1 MALSIEEGF
10 EKFVATLQPSLS
22 EHAKVISHRDSVKSC
37 LEKNFKCYD
46 FPNTGSF
53 GNGTAVRHYSDT
65 DYFAVCPVEEF
76 WTGSEY
82 TLSKFRE
89 ALKKTFWNTDNIG
102 VNTPAVAIPFGTY
115 TSETM
120 EVTPAMFNGL
130 IETPH
135 GKKGYYS
142 IPDYSNGWMQS
153 SPTAHNSYVSHHDK
167 RLGGKLK
174 PLIQL
179 VKAWKYYNN
188 APISSFYLEL
198 RTTKYAEGESSIMY
212 DIDLKNVLKFLA
224 DNDLPMLQ
232 DPMKVSGYV
241 SACSTTAKKD
251 MALTKIKS
259 DATRAISAVKERT
272 SNVYEAF
279 RIWNVIFCQN
289 FPSR

>member
-1 MALSIEEGF
+1 MALSIEDGF
-10 EKFVATLQPSLS
+10 GKFIATVQPLLG
-22 EHAKVISHRDSVKSC
+22 EHLKATSHRDSVKSC

-46 FPNTGSF
+46 FPETGSF
-53 GNGTAVRHYSDT
+53 GNGTGVRHYSDT
-65 DYFAVCPVEEF
+65 DYFGVCPVEEL
-76 WTGSEY
+76 WSGSEY
-82 TLSKFRE
+82 TLSKFRD
-89 ALKKTFWNTDNIG
+89 ALKKTFWNTDGIG
-102 VNTPAVAIPFGTY
+102 VNTPAVSIPFGTY
-115 TSETM
+115 ASETM

-142 IPDYSNGWMQS
+142 IPDFSNGWMQS
-153 SPTAHNSYVSHHDK
+153 SPAAHNSYVSHHDK
-167 RLGGKLK
+167 RLEGKLK

-179 VKAWKYYNN
+179 VKTWKYYNN

-198 RTTKYAEGESSIMY
+198 RTTKYAEGESSILY

-241 SACSTTAKKD
+241 SACSTAAKKET
-251 MALTKIKS
+251 ALTKIKA
-259 DATRAISAVKERT
+259 DANRAITAVEHRT
-272 SNVYEAF
+272 GDVDEAF
-279 RIWNVIFCQN
+279 RLWDIVFCQK